1 MNHLIGKVKGRT
13 GDFFKVISA
22 NKDFFTL
29 PDDLDSPAAYNSDYN
44 LDDDEW
50 FAIENFANQPFCID
64 LLKKQFVPTEYLQLA
79 TNNYNKL
86 EYLCSYQ
93 SGVYY
98 FQKLVARQLLKKNWI
113 YFSTTPALIENEPI
127 IVINEV
133 PDAIYIKKADTMYFK
148 KLTSVSTI
156 FTGIDSLYRTA
167 TQQETQS
174 FLEVSFI
181 KLENGYSEANVKPAN
196 RKRIAMAMDALN
208 SFDAKGKKSILSYI
222 KDYCP
227 NLTFDTKAKNFSIG
241 TEDDL
246 KQLLYGIGERYYTTK
261 LGNEKRLANSIK
273 KL

>member
-1 MNHLIGKVKGRT
+1 MNHLIAKVKGRT
-13 GDFFKVISA
+13 GDIFKVISA

-29 PDDLDSPAAYNSDYN
+29 PDDLDNPAAYNSDYK

-50 FAIENFANQPFCID
+50 FAIENFATQSFCID
-64 LLKKQFVPTEYLQLA
+64 LLTKQFVPTEYLQLA
-79 TNNYNKL
+79 ANNYNKL

-98 FQKLVARQLLKKNWI
+98 FQKLAARQLLRKNWI

-127 IVINEV
+127 IVINDV
-133 PDAIYIKKADTMYFK
+133 PDAVYIKNTDTMYFK
-148 KLTSVSTI
+148 KLTSISSI
-156 FTGIDSLYRTA
+156 FIGIDSLYRTA
-167 TQQETQS
+167 TQQETQN
-174 FLEVSFI
+174 FLEAGFI
-181 KLENGYSEANVKPAN
+181 KLENGYSEASVKPAN

-208 SFDAKGKKSILSYI
+208 SFDAKGKKSILNYI

-241 TEDDL
+241 TEEDL